1 MSATEVYARVQSR
14 IWRAIAQQ
22 QLDVSQVDR
31 KTLEQLVDVATEA
44 ALLELDAD
52 IEKAYNTAVVQNSDR
67 FANIDAK
74 ETTPTENPAPQNQ
87 SESTD
92 AGENVLWRGR
102 PFLTLSIEYIITD
115 ERVRILEGIF
125 TRSRQEI
132 ELVRIQSIDHTQ
144 TLGERLTNIGD
155 VTIRS
160 HNANNPLIVLHNVS
174 NPENIHEIIRRAV
187 LKARE
192 KYNLS
197 YREEM

>member
-22 QLDVSQVDR
+22 ELDVSQIER
-31 KTLEQLVDVATEA
+31 KTLEKLVDVATEA

-52 IEKAYNTAVVQNSDR
+52 IQKAYNTAVAKSDR
-67 FANIDAK
+67 FANVDQK
-74 ETTPTENPAPQNQ
+74 DPTPAENPPPV
-87 SESTD
+87 SDTTD
-92 AGENVLWRGR
+92 DGETVLWRGR
-102 PFLTLSIEYIITD
+102 PFLTISVEYIITD
-115 ERVRILEGIF
+115 ERVRITEGIF
-125 TRSRQEI
+125 TRSRQEVD
-132 ELVRIQSIDHTQ
+132 LVRIQSIDYTQ
-144 TLGERLTNIGD
+144 NLGERMTNMGD

-160 HNANNPLIVLHNVS
+160 HNTNNPLIVLHNIAD
-174 NPENIHEIIRRAV
+174 PESIHEILRRAV